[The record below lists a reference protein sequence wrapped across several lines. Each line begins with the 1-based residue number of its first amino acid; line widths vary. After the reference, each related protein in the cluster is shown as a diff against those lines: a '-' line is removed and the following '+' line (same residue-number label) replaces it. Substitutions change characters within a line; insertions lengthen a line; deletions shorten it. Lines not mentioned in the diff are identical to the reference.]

1 MDRTDE
7 RNITFLVDFI
17 GVAAHVD
24 LDDSQRDA
32 VASLLRSLPDG
43 AELKDF
49 VQAANSLVDR
59 HPFERTLLVPVIL
72 GLRALSDQ
80 PSWTVGLFET
90 ADAIGFFDDAREE
103 IDMKAFVDAKFSDGV
118 GVLTLS
124 QSAPDEV
131 IVFAIRRAMK
141 LGKPFSV
148 IPASTR
154 S

>member
-7 RNITFLVDFI
+7 RNISFLVDFI

-24 LDDSQRDA
+24 LDDRQRDA

-43 AELKDF
+43 AELKVF
-49 VQAANSLVDR
+49 VQAADSQVDR
-59 HPFERTLLVPVIL
+59 HPFEQTLLVPIVL
-72 GLRALSDQ
+72 GLRALFDQ
-80 PSWTVGLFET
+80 PSWTVRLFET
-90 ADAIGFFDDAREE
+90 ADPIGFFDDARDE
-103 IDMKAFVDAKFSDGV
+103 IDMKVFVDAKFSDGV

-141 LGKPFSV
+141 MGKPFSV
-148 IPASTR
+148 LPVSAQS
-154 S
+154 